1 MKPAYAYLLLLA
13 ALAPTAPAL
22 ALSADPS
29 VETLAPTVVYGE
41 TAAEVPPNGRI
52 NLDAR
57 DGTGSRLG
65 LTLRETPASVTVISR
80 EQIEARGAA
89 NTQDIARGIP
99 GVDNASPPGMAGA
112 VSYRGFSGSQISQL
126 FNGISVQYDAIA
138 ARPIDSWIYDRVEA
152 IGGPST
158 FLFGAGAVGGAIN
171 YVTKL
176 PERDTF
182 YEGRFRLGS
191 FNSRQYSVGLNQQL
205 AGEPGGRGHYLR
217 LDANTGSSQGWVD
230 GNHSRASQLAL
241 SLLSDLSSDVTQ
253 TWAFEYQREKV
264 DRPYWGTPL
273 KTGANGVVS
282 GEGHIEDGTRYKN
295 YNVNDGLYEQS
306 VLWARSITEWRASP
320 ALTFKNTLYYYR
332 ADRDFRNLETYRF
345 NAGNTQ
351 VLRSGALLQRH
362 EQRLIGNRVEGL
374 YRSTLA
380 GLPSDW
386 SFGADYS
393 VNKQTR
399 YPTSLPGQVDAI
411 DPYDFSPGDFYDIP
425 GMKRGHVADRDNRI
439 RTLAFTLE
447 NRTEVLPGLSLV
459 SALRKDFIDVDL
471 TNRRAVTA
479 SSPASASR
487 SYSPLTGR
495 LGLNWQLS
503 PEASLY
509 AQYATAA
516 DPPSGLMATAS
527 FADVLYND
535 KLTTGRQAE
544 VGGKF
549 DFWDGRGSATVA
561 LYDIRRKNIST
572 PDANNPG
579 VSLPVG
585 EQSSRGL
592 ELAGGLRLSRQVTL
606 QANMAFVAPRYDDF
620 SQTVNGVA
628 VSRNGKVP
636 TNTPRRIANV
646 WVDYAFLPDWT
657 ASAAARYVGKTYAD
671 AANTTWA
678 PAYMVFDAAVSHRI
692 DRNLTV
698 TARVRNLTDK
708 VYAANVSSAGMF
720 YLGAPRAFEL
730 TLQAR
735 Y

>member
-13 ALAPTAPAL
+13 ALAHGPAL

-29 VETLAPTVVYGE
+29 VETLAPTVVYGDA
-41 TAAEVPPNGRI
+41 AAETPPNGRI

-158 FLFGAGAVGGAIN
+158 FLGAGAVGGAIN

-241 SLLSDLSSDVTQ
+241 AAIGPGSDVTQ
-253 TWAFEYQREKV
+253 TWAFEYQRESRPPLLGHAAQ
-264 DRPYWGTPL
+264 DRRQRRGQRRGPHRGRHPL
-273 KTGANGVVS
+273 QELQRQRRPLRAVGAVGALD
-282 GEGHIEDGTRYKN
+282 HRM
-295 YNVNDGLYEQS
+295 
-306 VLWARSITEWRASP
+306 ARQP

-362 EQRLIGNRVEGL
+362 EQR
-374 YRSTLA
+374 RSATGSRACTARPWPACPATGPSARTTASTSRPAIRPACPAGGRHRSLRLLA
-380 GLPSDW
+380 GRFLRHPRHEARPRRRPRQPHPHAGLHAGEPYR
-386 SFGADYS
+386 GAARS
-393 VNKQTR
+393 V
-399 YPTSLPGQVDAI
+399 A
-411 DPYDFSPGDFYDIP
+411 
-425 GMKRGHVADRDNRI
+425 
-439 RTLAFTLE
+439 
-447 NRTEVLPGLSLV
+447 GLG
-459 SALRKDFIDVDL
+459 A
-471 TNRRAVTA
+471 AQ
-479 SSPASASR
+479 
-487 SYSPLTGR
+487 
-495 LGLNWQLS
+495 GLH
-503 PEASLY
+503 
-509 AQYATAA
+509 
-516 DPPSGLMATAS
+516 
-527 FADVLYND
+527 
-535 KLTTGRQAE
+535 R
-544 VGGKF
+544 
-549 DFWDGRGSATVA
+549 RGS
-561 LYDIRRKNIST
+561 DQPPRRHR
-572 PDANNPG
+572 
-579 VSLPVG
+579 
-585 EQSSRGL
+585 Q
-592 ELAGGLRLSRQVTL
+592 LAGQRLAL
-606 QANMAFVAPRYDDF
+606 
-620 SQTVNGVA
+620 
-628 VSRNGKVP
+628 
-636 TNTPRRIANV
+636 
-646 WVDYAFLPDWT
+646 
-657 ASAAARYVGKTYAD
+657 
-671 AANTTWA
+671 
-678 PAYMVFDAAVSHRI
+678 VF
-692 DRNLTV
+692 
-698 TARVRNLTDK
+698 
-708 VYAANVSSAGMF
+708 
-720 YLGAPRAFEL
+720 
-730 TLQAR
+730 
-735 Y
+735 